1 MSGEVRV
8 RAGGVGATGS
18 GGGVATDSGG
28 FGTARSDDPTGSG
41 ALGGLRGSRV
51 RFSRASRLIVDDVDI
66 TVPRGA
72 VGALLGPNGAGKST
86 LLHLVAGVERADAGA
101 LALGDDDLAAL
112 RRRDRARRIALAEQ
126 EVHGAQGLRVDD
138 VVALGRIPHQSAWAS
153 ASAHDRAVVA
163 RSLVAAGAAEFAD
176 RPYDELSGGER
187 QRVNLAR
194 ALAQEP
200 ELLLLDEPTN
210 HLDIHAQLTM
220 LALLRRLADD
230 GITVLAALHDLSLA
244 AGYADHVVV
253 LAAGRVVAAGAPGE
267 VLTTELIR
275 EVWGVEA
282 SVLEHP
288 RSGRPLIAFS
298 EVTADAAP
306 PAPAPVE

>member
-1 MSGEVRV
+1 VSGEVRV

-18 GGGVATDSGG
+18 GGGVAPDSGG
-28 FGTARSDDPTGSG
+28 VDTARGDRLTGAG

-163 RSLVAAGAAEFAD
+163 RSLVAAGAGEFAD

>member
-1 MSGEVRV
+1 VS
-8 RAGGVGATGS
+8 ATGPGP
-18 GGGVATDSGG
+18 GGRGLEG
-28 FGTARSDDPTGSG
+28 ARVSF
-41 ALGGLRGSRV
+41 ARG
-51 RFSRASRLIVDDVDI
+51 SRLIVDGVDI

-86 LLHLVAGVERADAGA
+86 LLHLIAGVERADAGA
-101 LALGDDDLAAL
+101 LTLDGDDLAAV

-126 EVHGAQGLRVDD
+126 EVVDAPGLRVSD
-138 VVALGRIPHQSAWAS
+138 VVALGRIPHQSAWGGAT
-153 ASAHDRAVVA
+153 ARDRAAVE
-163 RSLVAAGAAEFAD
+163 RSLHAAGAWAFAD
-176 RPYDELSGGER
+176 RAYDELSGGER

-210 HLDIHAQLTM
+210 HLDIRAQLAT
-220 LALLRRLADD
+220 LGLLRRLADD
-230 GITVLAALHDLSLA
+230 GISVVAALHDLSLA

-253 LAAGRVVAAGAPGE
+253 LANGRVVAAGEPRD
-267 VLTTELIR
+267 VLTAELIR

-288 RSGRPLIAFS
+288 TSGRPLIAFS
-298 EVTADAAP
+298 EVAGASRPATVP
-306 PAPAPVE
+306 LGAPAT